1 MFSTG
6 NFDHSDDASSAA
18 ISNLLSQRI
27 RNFPVGIAQA
37 AVFEHVVIY
46 HPPMPAATG
55 LNSRFA
61 NIR

>member
-1 MFSTG
+1 
-6 NFDHSDDASSAA
+6 
-18 ISNLLSQRI
+18 LSHRI